1 MEEQIQMDSFDD
13 DREKRKRKP
22 FDFFD
27 IDEDDFERIFEEA
40 RRMIEDMF
48 RSGFPSK
55 SFEPGKPIIHGF
67 KINIGPDGKPRIT
80 EFGNRAVKTQ
90 DGLPVI
96 SDEREPLTE
105 IIEGDEE
112 ITVTAE
118 IPGVNKEDI
127 DLRVTNRNLE
137 IKVDTSQRKYHK
149 KLDLPC
155 DVIPNTTKAT
165 YKNGVLDVIMKRKEK
180 SEGQKVNIE

>member
-1 MEEQIQMDSFDD
+1 MDSFDD

-96 SDEREPLTE
+96 SDEREPLTD
-105 IIEGDEE
+105 IIEGDDEVA
-112 ITVTAE
+112 ITVE
-118 IPGVNKEDI
+118 LPGVEREDI
-127 DLRVTNRNLE
+127 DLKATENSLE
-137 IKVDTSQRKYHK
+137 IKVDTPQRKYHK
-149 KLDLPC
+149 IVELPC
-155 DVIPNTTKAT
+155 GVKPKTTKAT
-165 YKNGVLDVIMKRKEK
+165 YKNGVLDVIIQRKEK
-180 SEGQKVNIE
+180 KRGDEGYKVNIE